1 MANRET
7 TIAAGT
13 VAAGS
18 VAGQRITIS
27 GIRASLPLIQFRATW
42 YCTTD
47 LEPAWEVRETGWHV
61 SVDGDA
67 PLEVTLRMPIP
78 LDRMAAVSPAY
89 TANRAVNAVP
99 FVCAAGPGI
108 RSTVDLPQIIARLG

>member
-1 MANRET
+1 
-7 TIAAGT
+7 
-13 VAAGS
+13 
-18 VAGQRITIS
+18 
-27 GIRASLPLIQFRATW
+27 
-42 YCTTD
+42 
-47 LEPAWEVRETGWHV
+47 V

-99 FVCAAGPGI
+99 YVCAAAPGI
-108 RSTVDLPQIIARLG
+108 HSTLDLPQVVAGSGEKRVLLSGEYKLPKTSLLLTPEHGRCQSCETNSGHMSYARRGKRKATP

>member
-1 MANRET
+1 MASRET
-7 TIAAGT
+7 IIAAGAL
-13 VAAGS
+13 VAGS
-18 VAGQRITIS
+18 VAAQRITIA
-27 GIRASLPLIQFRATW
+27 GIRDGVPLLRFRATW

-47 LEPAWEVRETGWHV
+47 LDATWQVRETGWHV

-99 FVCAAGPGI
+99 YLCAADPGI
-108 RSTVDLPQIIARLG
+108 HSTLDLPQLVTRLG